1 MNLVY
6 KRVSESYPNKLNEL
20 DKNINVNLVFKHLL
34 KCESCLW
41 NITFY
46 ESTGY
51 ISVDSKKIDCPKC
64 KERDEFCKNKNH
76 LIIFVDIKIKYR
88 ISLLQKIK

>member
-6 KRVSESYPNKLNEL
+6 KRVSESYSNKLNEL
-20 DKNINVNLVFKHLL
+20 DKSINVNLVFKHLL

-51 ISVDSKKIDCPKC
+51 IPVDSKKIDCPKC
-64 KERDEFCKNKNH
+64 KEKEMNSVK
-76 LIIFVDIKIKYR
+76 IKI
-88 ISLLQKIK
+88 IS